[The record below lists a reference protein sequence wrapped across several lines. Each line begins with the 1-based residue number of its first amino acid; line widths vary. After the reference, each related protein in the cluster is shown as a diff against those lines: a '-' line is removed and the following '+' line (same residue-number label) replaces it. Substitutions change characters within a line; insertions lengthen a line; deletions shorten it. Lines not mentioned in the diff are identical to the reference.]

1 MKKNP
6 AAQERFLSGR
16 YANRLFQTEPLVEV
30 VDNRRVLIENHQG
43 IISYGSEEICTKV
56 RHGCVSVTG
65 TGMEL
70 ACMTKEKLVIVGN
83 IYSVRMT
90 RGGRL

>member
-1 MKKNP
+1 MNKDP
-6 AAQERFLSGR
+6 AAKRQFPAQVHAR
-16 YANRLFQTEPLVEV
+16 RLLQTEPLVEV

-43 IISYGSEEICTKV
+43 IISYGSEEICAKV
-56 RHGCVSVTG
+56 RCGSISVTG
-65 TGMEL
+65 ADMEL

-83 IYSVRMT
+83 IHSVRLI